1 MHTVLKGLTMV
12 WETAMLMG
20 RGYSIPVV
28 KRERTVGKEEAR
40 RSHSESGLK
49 DDGGEVP
56 NVFFQQHPLDQDNIG
71 FINSLRL
78 YLLSSILK
86 SSGRMRLVF

>member
-1 MHTVLKGLTMV
+1 MV

-28 KRERTVGKEEAR
+28 KPERTVGKEEAR
-40 RSHSESGLK
+40 RSHSGSGLK

-56 NVFFQQHPLDQDNIG
+56 NVFLHQQHPLDQDNNG

-78 YLLSSILK
+78 LQVPTEF
-86 SSGRMRLVF
+86 RT